1 MRRAGKRLLI
11 ELSKQLELEALG
23 RGETAIVAATF
34 QESRHFTRKTA
45 ERYRR
50 LVDETA
56 FVCVFGEGI
65 TRPPVP
71 GVRAC
76 DARGDDPLI
85 GEWDVVVLTPHFSAA
100 LLARD
105 LGDTGPDLDRLF
117 EYALTYRRDVA
128 VRAASALMSRVT
140 PASVGAVSEELP
152 RAA

>member
-1 MRRAGKRLLI
+1 MI
-11 ELSKQLELEALG
+11 ELSKQLEQEAL
-23 RGETAIVAATF
+23 RHGETAIVAATF
-34 QESRHFTRKTA
+34 QESRHFTLRTA

-50 LVDETA
+50 LVDETS

-65 TRPPVP
+65 AHTPVP
-71 GVRAC
+71 GVRGGTLA
-76 DARGDDPLI
+76 ADDSLI

-105 LGDTGPDLDRLF
+105 LGDGGPDLDRSF

-128 VRAASALMSRVT
+128 VRAASALVARVAPT
-140 PASVGAVSEELP
+140 VRLATVPDELP